1 MFWVL
6 DLVVVSGLRVPERAG
21 TSEERGQQKLSMC
34 FSPENWSLDLIFAL
48 HNMNQKHCESNAFEI
63 AFRTKKI
70 ILKSLAGFAA
80 VRTSHGIICSAHAS
94 ESVGGC
100 GPTASPAQAYS
111 SPLVFAQ
118 TFSLFMYFY
127 WEIIKPWIKVTF

>member
-21 TSEERGQQKLSMC
+21 TSEARGQQKLSMC

-63 AFRTKKI
+63 AFRTIKI

-94 ESVGGC
+94 ESVDVGRLLVL
-100 GPTASPAQAYS
+100 PRHIVHLS
-111 SPLVFAQ
+111 SLLRHFPFLCIS
-118 TFSLFMYFY
+118 TG
-127 WEIIKPWIKVTF
+127 K